1 MFLGNERKTRLPS
14 LYQVCV
20 LASKCGMSAKFYRTG
35 LLLFVSE
42 RNLRVKAMKYKR
54 GSVHTLTP
62 SVFVHS
68 KCCIPAYKVRN
79 LW

>member
-20 LASKCGMSAKFYRTG
+20 LASKYGMSAKFYRTG
-35 LLLFVSE
+35 LLLFVSG
-42 RNLRVKAMKYKR
+42 RSLRVKVTKYKR

-62 SVFVHS
+62 SVFVLS
-68 KCCIPAYKVRN
+68 KCCIPAYEAWS